1 MNNGDFLREEGVM
14 NIRSSNSAGR
24 VVAAMSMVILIAAT
38 SCSPKPND
46 EAQGQPTPVAGSGT
60 KKSTEPVKSS
70 VTVIDGVTIDDK
82 ALPLV
87 SIKTEKGEMVI
98 ELFEDDAP
106 NTVANFVN
114 LIEKKFYD
122 GLTFHR
128 VIPNFM
134 IQGGDPAGN
143 GSGGPGYAFADE
155 FSKRRHVDK
164 GILSM
169 ANSGPATNGS
179 QFFITL
185 RATPHLDGRHTV
197 FGRVVKG
204 LDVVD
209 KVRRGD
215 TMECKV
221 LRKRSHKYSPA
232 ILR

>member
-1 MNNGDFLREEGVM
+1 M
-14 NIRSSNSAGR
+14 
-24 VVAAMSMVILIAAT
+24 AMLVAAT
-38 SCSPKPND
+38 SCAPKPKD
-46 EAQGQPTPVAGSGT
+46 EVTGQPKSESTPVADSASKGSTTDKGA
-60 KKSTEPVKSS
+60 KKV
-70 VTVIDGVTIDDK
+70 VIVDGVTIDDA

-87 SIKTEKGEMVI
+87 NLETECGDLVI

-114 LIEKKFYD
+114 LIEKKFYN

-134 IQGGDPAGN
+134 IQGGDPMGN
-143 GSGGPGYAFADE
+143 GRGGPGYSFADE
-155 FSKRRHVDK
+155 FSGRKHEGK

-185 RATPHLDGRHTV
+185 KATPWLDGKHTV

-204 LDVVD
+204 MELIE

-215 TMECKV
+215 TMECKM

>member
-1 MNNGDFLREEGVM
+1 MISRL
-14 NIRSSNSAGR
+14 STSAGR
-24 VVAAMSMVILIAAT
+24 VVPVVLMAVLVAAT
-38 SCSPKPND
+38 SCGPKPKD
-46 EAQGQPTPVAGSGT
+46 EVKGRAKPESAPVSDSATVKDNPTA
-60 KKSTEPVKSS
+60 KNLEPVKSKAII
-70 VTVIDGVTIDDK
+70 IDGVTIDDS

-87 SIKTEKGEMVI
+87 SLNTPRGEMQI

-106 NTVANFVN
+106 NTVANFVD
-114 LIEKKFYD
+114 LIEKGFYN

-143 GSGGPGYAFADE
+143 GSGGPGYSFADE
-155 FSKRRHVDK
+155 FSDRKHDGK
-164 GILSM
+164 GVLSM
-169 ANSGPATNGS
+169 ANAGPGTNGS
-179 QFFITL
+179 QFFITHV
-185 RATPHLDGRHTV
+185 RTPHLDGRHSV

-215 TMECKV
+215 TMECKL